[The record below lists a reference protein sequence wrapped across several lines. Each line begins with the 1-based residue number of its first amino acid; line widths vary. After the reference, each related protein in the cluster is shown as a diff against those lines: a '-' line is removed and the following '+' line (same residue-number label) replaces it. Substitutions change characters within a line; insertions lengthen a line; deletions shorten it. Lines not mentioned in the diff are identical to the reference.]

1 MMNLGFGCTIKSESL
16 LIGGVMEEWSV
27 QLPDD
32 VQRRLQRLAQSTGR
46 TLSELARQAIS
57 EYLAREELQVEQ
69 IGAALR
75 EADAGDFGPAQE
87 MDQCHEGLLS
97 EADRITERVRK
108 GEERLHPLD
117 VVERDL
123 GLDGQP

>member
-16 LIGGVMEEWSV
+16 LIGGGMEEWSV

-32 VQRRLQRLAQSTGR
+32 VERRLQRLAQSTGR

-75 EADAGDFGPAQE
+75 EADAGDFGPEQE

-97 EADRITERVRK
+97 EADRITERGRK
-108 GEERLHPLD
+108 GEGRLHPLD
-117 VVERDL
+117 VVERAL
-123 GLDGQP
+123 GHDGQP

>member
-16 LIGGVMEEWSV
+16 VIGGGMEEWSV

-32 VQRRLQRLAQSTGR
+32 VERRLQRLAQSTGR

-75 EADAGDFGPAQE
+75 EADAGDFGPEQE

>member
-1 MMNLGFGCTIKSESL
+1 MMNLGFGCTNKSESL

-32 VQRRLQRLAQSTGR
+32 VERRLQRLAQSTGR

-69 IGAALR
+69 R
-75 EADAGDFGPAQE
+75 QP
-87 MDQCHEGLLS
+87 
-97 EADRITERVRK
+97 
-108 GEERLHPLD
+108 
-117 VVERDL
+117 
-123 GLDGQP
+123 GQ